1 MHLLR
6 LPYGTPWIAWTVAL
20 FVLAGACWL
29 PVVWMQIRMRD
40 MASAAAAVDAPLPPR
55 YWRYLV
61 IWAALGVVAFA
72 ALVVVF
78 YLMVRK
84 PL

>member
-1 MHLLR
+1 MLNWLQD
-6 LPYGTPWIAWTVAL
+6 YVAAQKRAL
-20 FVLAGACWL
+20 DSVPLE
-29 PVVWMQIRMRD
+29 
-40 MASAAAAVDAPLPPR
+40 AVDAPLPQR
-55 YWRYLV
+55 YWRYLA